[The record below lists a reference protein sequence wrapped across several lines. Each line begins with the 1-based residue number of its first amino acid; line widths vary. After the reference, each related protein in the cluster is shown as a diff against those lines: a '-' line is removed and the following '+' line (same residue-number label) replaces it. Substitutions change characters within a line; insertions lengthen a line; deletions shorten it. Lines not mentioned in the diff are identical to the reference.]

1 MSGDDKSLAIARAT
15 TLAGRLIDLEAE
27 IASTREL
34 CDRVLDAI
42 DAPRLGAD
50 QTLNPDELLPGTI
63 VLIGGDDPGVA
74 VLTHD
79 KDLVPWLVTRAD
91 GSCDWAGWD
100 EVMSSGHVTVIGAI
114 PGTPASGVK
123 P

>member
-27 IASTREL
+27 IGSAREL

-42 DAPRLGAD
+42 DAPRLGVDPAVD
-50 QTLNPDELLPGTI
+50 PGEWLPGTI
-63 VLIGGDDPGVA
+63 VLIGGENPGVA
-74 VLTHD
+74 VLTSD
-79 KDLVPWLVTRAD
+79 DDGLPWRVV
-91 GSCDWAGWD
+91 GAGGECSWW
-100 EVMSSGHVTVIGAI
+100 EWPALTAHGPVTVIGAI